1 MILTDIARSFV
12 DQAAAKRQQL
22 ATDIH
27 RPRYHFLPPSNWMND
42 PNGFIQ
48 WAGQYHLFYQ
58 YNPFGATWGNMHW
71 GHAVSTDLIHW
82 TDLPIAIAPTPGSY
96 DEAGIFS
103 GCMVNNNGVP
113 TIFYTA
119 TAEQCTVQ
127 TQAIATSA
135 DSLITWTKH
144 PSNPV
149 MRDVPA
155 EAGQT
160 RDFRDPFVWKE
171 GDTWYMVV
179 GSRIQDVG
187 GVIFL
192 YRSADLLHW
201 EYLHPLLTG
210 DIRQDGVIWECP
222 NFFKLGDEWV
232 LIISMHDGRATGT
245 VIYVVGSY
253 ENQQFTPV
261 YRGVL
266 DHAVLYAPLST
277 LDDQNRRV
285 LFGWLREDR
294 TGAEMTRAGWSGA
307 QSIPRVLTLD
317 AQHRLHMVPVPELK
331 AIRGHHQQL
340 TAAGSLNVSAAA
352 VDIEA
357 QIAADGNSGLSF
369 VYSSV
374 TEEQIEIRY
383 NAAAQQLIVTQTMRG
398 ADSAPITKVKQM
410 PHSAGTTLN
419 LRVLVDGSV
428 VEIIADEV
436 TSSTHRI
443 YASAVGDCSVQLTGS
458 GAVDVWEMPSIWQ
471 LSQ

>member
-71 GHAVSTDLIHW
+71 GHAVSADLIHW

-144 PSNPV
+144 PNNPV

-179 GSRIQDVG
+179 GSRVQDVG

-294 TGAEMTRAGWSGA
+294 TGAEMTRAGWSGV

-317 AQHRLHMVPVPELK
+317 AQHRLHMAPVPELK

-340 TAAGSLNVSAAA
+340 TTAGSVNVSSAA

-357 QIAADGNSGLSF
+357 QIAADGNSGLRF

-383 NAAAQQLIVTQTMRG
+383 DAAAQQLIIEQVVRG
-398 ADSAPITKVKQM
+398 SDGASVSKVKHA
-410 PHSAGTTLN
+410 PHSAAAMLN

-443 YASAVGDCSVQLTGS
+443 YASGVGDCSVQLTGS

>member
-48 WAGQYHLFYQ
+48 WEGQYHLFYQ

-103 GCMVNNNGVP
+103 GCMVNHNGVP

-119 TAEQCTVQ
+119 TADNCTVQ
-127 TQAIATSA
+127 TQAIATSG
-135 DSLITWTKH
+135 DGLITWTKH
-144 PSNPV
+144 ADNPV
-149 MRDVPA
+149 ISAVPA
-155 EAGQT
+155 LAGQT
-160 RDFRDPFVWKE
+160 RDFRDPFVWKD
-171 GDTWYMVV
+171 GNWWYMVL

-192 YRSADLLHW
+192 YRSADLHHW

-210 DIRQDGVIWECP
+210 DIHQDGVIWECP
-222 NFFKLGDEWV
+222 NFFQLGDEWV
-232 LIISMHDGRATGT
+232 LIISTHDGKATAT
-245 VIYVVGSY
+245 TIYFVGSY
-253 ENQQFTPV
+253 ENQRFTPV

-266 DHAVLYAPLST
+266 DDAVLYAPLST
-277 LDDQNRRV
+277 VDEQQRRV

-294 TGAEMTRAGWSGA
+294 SGDEMNRAGWSGV

-317 AQHRLHMVPVPELK
+317 TQHRVHMVPVPELK

-340 TAAGSLNVSAAA
+340 TAAGSINVSSAA

-357 QIAADGNSGLSF
+357 QITGDGTSSLSF
-369 VYSSV
+369 VYSS
-374 TEEQIEIRY
+374 TTQEQINIRY
-383 NAAAQQLIVTQTMRG
+383 DAAAQQLVTTQTVRG
-398 ADSAPITKVKQM
+398 SDGAPVTKVKHT
-410 PHSAGTTLN
+410 PHSAATTLN
-419 LRVLVDGSV
+419 LRILVDGSV

-436 TSSTHRI
+436 TSSTQRV
-443 YASAVGDCSVQLTGS
+443 YPSAAGDCSVRLSGS
-458 GAVDVWEMPSIWQ
+458 GTADVWEMPSIWQ